1 MRSWLKQLRTIRGK
15 TEKQVADDAGI
26 SQPFYHYVETGQK
39 TPSPDVAQAIADALG
54 FDWTLFYPKKARK
67 IS

>member
-1 MRSWLKQLRTIRGK
+1 MRNWLRQLRLIRGK
-15 TEKQVADDAGI
+15 TEKQVAESAGI

-54 FDWTLFYPKKARK
+54 FDWTLFFPRKARK